1 MRKMNGEEFDEL
13 VSFFDGMARTTWLKQ
28 IHDTLKDTTGSWTD
42 KEVLDVGCGTGR
54 LLLRGAEEAKRL
66 VGVDLSSEMVKASI
80 QQFFYHELNGKSEFL
95 VADAENLPF
104 KEKTFDLALSTCVM
118 FLLPDPAKG
127 IREVHRILND
137 GGMIAMLNPTEK
149 MSQETAASYAKENGI
164 SGFERTALL
173 KWSNVSTRRHRY
185 TENEMT
191 GLLQDLHFT
200 EIKHKEVLGGLAI
213 ISTAKKEQN
222 S

>member
-1 MRKMNGEEFDEL
+1 MNGEEFDEL
-13 VSFFDGMARTTWLKQ
+13 VSFFDAMARTTWLKE
-28 IHDTLKDTTGSWTD
+28 IHDTLKETTGSWVD

-80 QQFFYHELNGKSEFL
+80 QQFFYHELSGKSEFV
-95 VADAENLPF
+95 VADAEDLPF
-104 KEKTFDLALSTCVM
+104 KDETFDLALSTCVM
-118 FLLPDPAKG
+118 FLLPDPANG
-127 IREVHRILND
+127 IREVNRILKQD
-137 GGMIAMLNPTEK
+137 GMIAMLNPSEK
-149 MSQETAASYAKENGI
+149 MSQETAASYGKERGI

-185 TENEMT
+185 TEDEMT
-191 GLLQDLHFT
+191 ALLQNLRFT
-200 EIKHKEVLGGLAI
+200 EIKHKEVLGGLALI
-213 ISTAKKEQN
+213 TTAKKEQN

>member
-13 VSFFDGMARTTWLKQ
+13 VSFFDAMARTTWLRK
-28 IHDTLKDTTGSWTD
+28 IHDTLKETTGSWAD

-54 LLLRGAEEAKRL
+54 LLLRGAEEARRL

-80 QQFFYHELNGKSEFL
+80 QQFFYHELSAKSEFL

-104 KEKTFDLALSTCVM
+104 EDKTFDLALSTCVM
-118 FLLPDPAKG
+118 FLLPDPANG
-127 IREVHRILND
+127 IREVHRVLKHD
-137 GGMIAMLNPTEK
+137 GMIAMLNPSEK
-149 MSQETAASYAKENGI
+149 MSQEAAASYGKQHGI

-191 GLLQDLHFT
+191 RLLQDLHFT
-200 EIKHKEVLGGLAI
+200 EIKHKEVLGGLALI
-213 ISTAKKEQN
+213 TTAKKEQN

>member
-1 MRKMNGEEFDEL
+1 MNGEEFDEL
-13 VSFFDGMARTTWLKQ
+13 VSFFDSMARTTWLKEV
-28 IHDTLKDTTGSWTD
+28 HDHLKEVTGSWSE

-54 LLLRGAEEAKRL
+54 LLLRGAEEANRL
-66 VGVDLSSEMVKASI
+66 VGVDLSSEMIKASI
-80 QQFFYHELNGKSEFL
+80 QQFFYHELSGKSEFI

-104 KEKTFDLALSTCVM
+104 TDHSFDLALSTCVM

-127 IREVHRILND
+127 ISEVHRVLKDD
-137 GGMIAMLNPTEK
+137 GEIVMLNPSGK
-149 MSQETAASYAKENGI
+149 MSQENAASFAKENGI

-185 TENEMT
+185 STDEMT
-191 GLLQDLHFT
+191 ELLHNLHFT
-200 EIKHKEVLGGLAI
+200 EVQHYEVLGGLAI
-213 ISTAKKEQN
+213 ISKAKKTQN